1 MNRLRGV
8 VTIVT
13 GASSGFGWVIAKTL
27 AAEGALV
34 GLVARRRDR
43 LEALQAEIEG
53 AGGNALVCPADIS
66 SEQEI
71 LTAVEEVKE
80 AWGTVT
86 LLVNNAGTNV
96 TTRSITDTDVQAW
109 RMILEVNLT
118 SAYILTK
125 AVLPGMMKQECG
137 TIINIASKAA
147 SNPSLVGGVAYSSS
161 KRGMEALTVVTNQE
175 GNPRNVRATVLNPG
189 EGNTPI
195 LDRRSAPPNAESR
208 SVMIQPQDLA
218 DLVVLVAT
226 LPQNV
231 TVETVDLRPTKKRS
245 AR

>member
-71 LTAVEEVKE
+71 LTVVEEVKE

-109 RMILEVNLT
+109 
-118 SAYILTK
+118 
-125 AVLPGMMKQECG
+125 
-137 TIINIASKAA
+137 
-147 SNPSLVGGVAYSSS
+147 
-161 KRGMEALTVVTNQE
+161 
-175 GNPRNVRATVLNPG
+175 
-189 EGNTPI
+189 
-195 LDRRSAPPNAESR
+195 
-208 SVMIQPQDLA
+208 
-218 DLVVLVAT
+218 
-226 LPQNV
+226 
-231 TVETVDLRPTKKRS
+231 
-245 AR
+245 

>member
-1 MNRLRGV
+1 MNRLRDV

-71 LTAVEEVKE
+71 LTVVEEVKE

-245 AR
+245 AC

>member
-71 LTAVEEVKE
+71 LTVVEEVKE

-161 KRGMEALTVVTNQE
+161 KRGMEALRVVTNQE

>member
-1 MNRLRGV
+1 MLPIGELRLGIPLGIIGLNLHWVPVFIMSLIGNLIPVLPILIVLNWVPRIIPHLPSWVNKLWVFQNRR
-8 VTIVT
+8 
-13 GASSGFGWVIAKTL
+13 VI
-27 AAEGALV
+27 LV
-34 GLVARRRDR
+34 HEKYSNYV
-43 LEALQAEIEG
+43 
-53 AGGNALVCPADIS
+53 S
-66 SEQEI
+66 
-71 LTAVEEVKE
+71 
-80 AWGTVT
+80 
-86 LLVNNAGTNV
+86 VNNAGTNV
-96 TTRSITDTDVQAW
+96 TTRSIMDTDVQAW